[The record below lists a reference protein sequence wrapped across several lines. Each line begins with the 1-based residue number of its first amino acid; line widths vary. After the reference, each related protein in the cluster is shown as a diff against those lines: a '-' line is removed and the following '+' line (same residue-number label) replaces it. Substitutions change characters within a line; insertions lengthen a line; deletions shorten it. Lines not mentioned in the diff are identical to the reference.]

1 MRTRAR
7 QSGFSL
13 VEVLVT
19 TVVFSVGILGVSG
32 LSAFSQ
38 RTGFESVQRSTAT
51 QLAYTLMEDMRFNDT
66 ALAVYL
72 AAGTLGG
79 NSRGPEPVPT
89 CNNPLIPC
97 TPAQFAAHSLWK
109 IELMLDTGL
118 EISLGVGTGGLF
130 APNACITGPAAG
142 AAGNYTVTVVWRGV
156 TELTDP
162 GLNNCGTGTGLY
174 GPGDSFRRM
183 VVVQSFIDPTI

>member
-1 MRTRAR
+1 MRGRAR
-7 QSGFSL
+7 QNGFSL

-19 TVVFSVGILGVSG
+19 TVVFSLGILGVTG

-38 RTGFESVQRSTAT
+38 RSTYESAQRSTAS
-51 QLAYTLMEDMRFNDT
+51 QLAYSLMQDMRFNDA

-79 NSRGPEPVPT
+79 GSRGAEPVPN
-89 CNNPLIPC
+89 CNDPLIPC
-97 TPAQFAAHSLWK
+97 TPAQFAAHSLWE
-109 IELMLDTGL
+109 IERMLDTGL
-118 EISLGVGTGGLF
+118 ETSLGVGTGGLV

-142 AAGNYTVTVVWRGV
+142 AAGSYTVTIVWRGV

-174 GPGDSFRRM
+174 GPADNFRRM